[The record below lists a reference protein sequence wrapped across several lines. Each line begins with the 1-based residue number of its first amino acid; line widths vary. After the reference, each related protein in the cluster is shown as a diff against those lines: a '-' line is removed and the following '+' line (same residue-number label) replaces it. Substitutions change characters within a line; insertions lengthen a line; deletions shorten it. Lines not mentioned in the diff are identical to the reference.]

1 MKTAGVLLAAGA
13 SRRFGAADKLLAPL
27 NGRPLISYAA
37 RALVAAKPDVL
48 IAISRNADVDTML
61 AGFDIMKPP
70 ENDPKQ
76 SDSLRAGIARAQ
88 ALGARRSIVVLG
100 DMPFVTP
107 GLIENVMS
115 RSTPTTPAAATDGQR
130 RMPPA
135 CFPAACFADL
145 LAQTGDRGAAAVLQ
159 ALPQSA
165 LVTAEHGELLD
176 IDTPDALAAA
186 QAQLA

>member
-88 ALGARRSIVVLG
+88 ALGAWR
-100 DMPFVTP
+100 
-107 GLIENVMS
+107 
-115 RSTPTTPAAATDGQR
+115 
-130 RMPPA
+130 
-135 CFPAACFADL
+135 
-145 LAQTGDRGAAAVLQ
+145 
-159 ALPQSA
+159 
-165 LVTAEHGELLD
+165 
-176 IDTPDALAAA
+176 
-186 QAQLA
+186 